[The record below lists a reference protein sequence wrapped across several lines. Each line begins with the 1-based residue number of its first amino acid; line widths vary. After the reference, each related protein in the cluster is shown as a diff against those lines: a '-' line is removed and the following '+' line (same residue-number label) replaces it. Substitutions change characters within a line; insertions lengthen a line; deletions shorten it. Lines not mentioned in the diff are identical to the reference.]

1 MDMELSN
8 LIGSVL
14 FFKPDGLDERGLI
27 KIREFSIKRNL
38 NLIRQ
43 SDISEVYF
51 LLNEYEECFIFE
63 KNRIFFTR
71 KYGYDEDRLKRRFF
85 DVLAEDDRDIIYSLL
100 DVL

>member
-1 MDMELSN
+1 MELSK

-27 KIREFSIKRNL
+27 KIREFSTERNL
-38 NLIRQ
+38 NLISQ
-43 SDISEVYF
+43 TDISEVYF
-51 LLNEYEECFIFE
+51 LLNEYGECFSFE
-63 KNRIFFTR
+63 KNKIYFSR

-85 DVLAEDDRDIIYSLL
+85 DVLTDDDRSIIYSLL